1 MNKIEFTLNIPNE
14 SNLVNLCTGMVHHAS
29 EFKSN
34 ITLSVEGGHKIDL
47 KSILGVMSLCMSNG
61 KKITIEI
68 NGDDEDDEDAAY
80 MCLEKY
86 TKLYK

>member
-1 MNKIEFTLNIPNE
+1 MKKIEFTLNIPNE

-29 EFKSN
+29 EFKSD
-34 ITLSVEGGHKIDL
+34 ITLSVDKGHKIDL

-61 KKITIEI
+61 KDIVIEI
-68 NGDDEDDEDAAY
+68 TGSDEDGAY

-86 TKLYK
+86 TNLYKQN